1 MTAIL
6 RLPALRRALAAVCAV
21 AFLVV
26 GFAHSLHH
34 FNAMTPAAAYQTGAG
49 VSSDSPDT
57 TKKAAVAVEHC
68 HGCVMIAMAALTPP
82 TLPIPVLS
90 KFSAEIPD
98 HMRPYLPVA
107 EPPPPI
113 FTI

>member
-6 RLPALRRALAAVCAV
+6 RLPALRRALAAVCTV

-26 GFAHSLHH
+26 GFAHCLHH
-34 FNAMTPAAAYQTGAG
+34 FDAMTPVVAYQAGAG
-49 VSSDSPDT
+49 VSSDSPVA

-68 HGCVMIAMAALTPP
+68 HGCVMIAMAALTPSM
-82 TLPIPVLS
+82 LPLLVVSRLP
-90 KFSAEIPD
+90 AEIPD